1 MEEKQIATI
10 GSFCLNETCED
21 YNKINH
27 GNVIKSSKTDTGIQR
42 YFCKTCKK
50 SFTEIK
56 GTIFYRCLHTE
67 EEIAE
72 CMSLLGDLNSLAAI
86 HCIKGIKEET
96 VMKWLEKASAHVRQ
110 FERLIRKKKLSRV
123 QLDALWTY
131 VWHKGEKGANLK
143 KMQEELFGLEKP

>member
-50 SFTEIK
+50 AFIEMK
-56 GTIFYRCLHTE
+56 GTMFYRCRRTE
-67 EEIAE
+67 DEIVE
-72 CMSLLGDLNSLAAI
+72 CISMLGDRNSLAAI
-86 HCIKGIKEET
+86 HRIKGIKEET
-96 VMKWLEKASAHVRQ
+96 VMKWLEKVSTHVEQ
-110 FERLIRKKKLSRV
+110 FKHIVRKKKLSRV
-123 QLDALWTY
+123 QIDALWTY
-131 VWHKGEKGANLK
+131 VGHKGEKGAYLK
-143 KMQEELFGLEKP
+143 KMQEELFGVGKL